1 LADALVTVRAVKE
14 PEMRLAG
21 IALIAEKLLD
31 LGEQKRGEKLLRDE
45 LETARQLGTA
55 AFAGYARGAFAE
67 KLGLVDVPAA
77 LELIKGLQDADE
89 FDRHHGNLAHEL
101 AGKMPEEAEQTLNL
115 IKPPDPQ
122 QFAQRD
128 SYAVRVCYRM
138 ANVDFPRTE
147 KIAVSIG
154 DLTQRA
160 YALGV
165 MADALAPKDAPQARQ
180 LLRRAYDVL
189 EDADRRQEPRVGP
202 YQSAVIAGALLATAA
217 RLDPDAERLPL
228 LKECVWRT
236 VSLVPPATND
246 PNRSWY
252 AVEAGAAAALWLAEF
267 DAPLAREVLSR
278 VDSTKADSS
287 RTYAPAVALVDADR
301 IDTFLEGLPDH
312 ARNNARMSMAAILPL
327 EGPELRRRIHRVTG
341 VWPIDVED
349 IVW

>member
-1 LADALVTVRAVKE
+1 MPDE
-14 PEMRLAG
+14 
-21 IALIAEKLLD
+21 AEK
-31 LGEQKRGEKLLRDE
+31 
-45 LETARQLGTA
+45 A
-55 AFAGYARGAFAE
+55 
-67 KLGLVDVPAA
+67 
-77 LELIKGLQDADE
+77 
-89 FDRHHGNLAHEL
+89 
-101 AGKMPEEAEQTLNL
+101 LNL
-115 IKPPDPQ
+115 IKPPEPQ

-138 ANVDFPRTE
+138 ASVDLPRTE
-147 KIAVSIG
+147 KIALSIG

-165 MADALAPKDAPQARQ
+165 MAEALAPKDAPQARQ

-189 EDADRRQEPRVGP
+189 EEADRRQEPRVGP

-217 RLDPDAERLPL
+217 KLDPDAKRRPL
-228 LKECVWRT
+228 LKEFVWRS
-236 VSLVPPATND
+236 VALVPPATND

-252 AVEAGAAAALWLAEF
+252 AVEAGAALALWLAEF
-267 DAPLAREVLSR
+267 DAALAREVLSR

-301 IDTFLEGLPDH
+301 IESFLEGLPAN
-312 ARNNARMSMAAILPL
+312 ARGNARMSMAAILPL
-327 EGPELRRRIHRVTG
+327 EGPELHRRIHHVTG